1 MQTFW
6 EYETKDQRRVLVQDL
21 NETPAVS
28 IMESPIQN

>member
-6 EYETKDQRRVLVQDL
+6 EYETKDQRRVFVQDL